1 MTIYVSLPIT
11 GYDLD
16 ERRRLAEAARLH
28 LMAENPGAEVR
39 IPFDIADWVDALN
52 PQATYADYMKEDI
65 AFIIEKADA
74 VYFLVNPLTTRSKG
88 VKLEYRTAR
97 IYGKRI
103 LRLAVRL
110 SRHV

>member
-74 VYFLVNPLTTRSKG
+74 VCFLVHPRLTQSRG
-88 VKLEYRTAR
+88 VQLEYQTAKIYKKKIMR
-97 IYGKRI
+97 ITGGK
-103 LRLAVRL
+103 VT
-110 SRHV
+110 VQ